1 MRKTFLAG
9 VAALALLAGCANGTG
24 AGPTLSQAQSEASAI
39 LAALQSGAAIY
50 TGAATTTPAQAAAV
64 ENVMNI
70 AKTAVVA
77 FGGVPS
83 SGSAGQVAEQ
93 VSTALE
99 AVLAV
104 LPIDPATKTA
114 IDAGMAVI
122 DGLVATFA
130 ATPALAVGEA
140 APGAAV
146 APPVPIPAPHRLP
159 PTGSPPR
166 G

>member
-9 VAALALLAGCANGTG
+9 VAALALLAGCANSGG
-24 AGPTLSQAQSEASAI
+24 SGPTLTQAQSEASAI

-50 TGAATTTPAQAAAV
+50 TGAATTTPGQAAAV
-64 ENVMNI
+64 ENVMKI
-70 AKTAVVA
+70 AGTAVAA
-77 FGGVPS
+77 FAGVQGGEP
-83 SGSAGQVAEQ
+83 AAQMAEEA
-93 VSTALE
+93 STALE

-130 ATPALAVGEA
+130 ATPALTVVERAG
-140 APGAAV
+140 APV

-159 PTGSPPR
+159 PHV
-166 G
+166 